1 MRTNVEWVPYRGWLS
16 GQLGR
21 GWVTGNVRDQTGR
34 NPSYWLQHIGR
45 KTVTIWIDNQDFDSR
60 FGNVQQNSG
69 QITKF
74 NGLDNIGNFIRN
86 NCDGNTNLVI
96 HYQMSYPNFKDKNL
110 MYHHD
115 NRRYNLNININKL
128 TMFKN
133 GFDGQFDFFTYYQN
147 LRTNNAAVY

>member
-45 KTVTIWIDNQDFDSR
+45 KTVTIWIENQDFDSS
-60 FGNVQQNSG
+60 FGRVESTTG
-69 QITKF
+69 QIRRF
-74 NGLDNIGNFIRN
+74 NSLDNIGNFIRN

-96 HYQMSYPNFKDKNL
+96 HYQMSYPNDKDRYL
-110 MYHHD
+110 MRND
-115 NRRYNLNININKL
+115 NRRYNLNIDINKL
-128 TMFKN
+128 TIYTN
-133 GFDGQFDFFTYYQN
+133 GYGNFSVPGYYQN
-147 LRTNNAAVY
+147 LRTNSSAVY